1 MEETREQVMRET
13 LVNRCREIRK
23 SVDDLSDKAMQF
35 GELDEDQIRIII
47 RKAQWLMDNQSM
59 FKTVRVCSPK
69 ITRT

>member
-35 GELDEDQIRIII
+35 GELDEDQIRVII
-47 RKAQWLMDNQSM
+47 RKAQWLVDNQSM
-59 FKTVRVCSPK
+59 FKTVMVCSPK